1 MHMRTAKHTAATNM
15 IDAMHTTAKSTVC
28 LEKMPIYYFK
38 TKKTKWITVLFS
50 LYKKN
55 ECKC

>member
-1 MHMRTAKHTAATNM
+1 MRTAKHTATTNM

-38 TKKTKWITVLFS
+38 TKI
-50 LYKKN
+50 N
-55 ECKC
+55 